1 MKSNKTLLLALSLPL
16 VSTVSLNGSILNGG
30 LSDKAVVNT
39 ATDTSEKAI
48 LNAIMINPTTADILF
63 SDNTRLSID
72 FYGENIFRFFKDN
85 SGGIIRKPEAKPDAD
100 ILVDSPREKVS
111 GVTLTEND
119 EEIAV
124 STSKVRVS
132 FDKRTSLFKLIRLSD
147 NYVVAEAASPLEFT
161 KKNVSVSN
169 GKVMI
174 QKHSS
179 SRINQRYDILRF
191 QFRRREVIS
200 VRDVKY
206 MCSVYLVRKVI
217 SRAI

>member
-1 MKSNKTLLLALSLPL
+1 M
-16 VSTVSLNGSILNGG
+16 
-30 LSDKAVVNT
+30 
-39 ATDTSEKAI
+39 
-48 LNAIMINPTTADILF
+48 
-63 SDNTRLSID
+63 SID

-147 NYVVAEAASPLEFT
+147 NYVVAEAASPLEFSSR
-161 KKNVSVSN
+161 NVSIFLKERKDEYFYGGGVQNGRFSHK
-169 GKVMI
+169 GKVIAIENTNNWTDGGVASPTPFYWSTAGYGLMWHTLDEI
-174 QKHSS
+174 
-179 SRINQRYDILRF
+179 RIDAVCI
-191 QFRRREVIS
+191 
-200 VRDVKY
+200 
-206 MCSVYLVRKVI
+206 
-217 SRAI
+217 